1 MRLSHMLEGSLNLFE
16 NAQAQALSILNM
28 DNNRLKEI
36 LDLGIDK
43 KYLPFSAM
51 LLKNGVSL
59 DQIHSAVGDVKEFS
73 QKNMG
78 SVDVS
83 NNGIKVLRK
92 PDKVYD
98 FMGDD
103 IKRIPLFFRNL
114 LEAQT
119 TSPSADNSVEIFN
132 QNGLVVRQ
140 INSRTEAV
148 KYGVSQRG
156 FPGSKGDWCISE
168 PAIRKNLFSK
178 YMPGYDVL
186 IFIMDNNRNGSDPLS
201 LVSVFYGKGGNWKIT
216 DKLNNENNIYGFG
229 NMLKETFR
237 NKFFENYEKYG
248 FFINKIFGLE
258 PKSTGD
264 NKFEYFSE
272 VFRGGRS
279 YRDLTVADFIEY
291 ITFKAEHYE
300 ELADNTSSYTMSD
313 EEFQY
318 AMDINPNV
326 IQQIFE
332 RGTVFSRR
340 QMGYLFKQ
348 NKNMFLSYVRNQSL
362 NGDIGYEEKG
372 DLIEAVIENGMF
384 DVCVRK
390 GLFGD
395 GRAANLRFLTVNA
408 PETLPQ
414 VITDYDW
421 STQDLMSVVKDIDDI
436 EIFVEIRKKVG
447 DLPKPIFDRIFTECS
462 VWSIGSLDDV
472 EKIFSQDGEFM
483 VSPKAL
489 TKELLTVG
497 EFGTGGDGSLL
508 QDHLES
514 TKNICIWL
522 IDHGADGTAKLRR
535 LKQRYEDSPER
546 AIKALYRHIKN
557 FDWQE
562 YHMRQ
567 LLAKS

>member
-1 MRLSHMLEGSLNLFE
+1 MRLSCMLEGSFNLFE
-16 NAQAQALSILNM
+16 NAQSQALSILNM
-28 DNNRLKEI
+28 DTNKLKEI
-36 LDLGIDK
+36 LDLGVDK

-51 LLKNGVSL
+51 LLKHGVSP
-59 DQIHSAVGDVKEFS
+59 DQIQSAVGDVDMFS

-83 NNGIKVLRK
+83 NSGIKVLRK

-103 IKRIPLFFRNL
+103 IKRVPLFLRNL

-119 TSPSADNSVEIFN
+119 ISPSADNSVVIFN
-132 QNGLVVRQ
+132 ENGLVVRQ
-140 INSRTEAV
+140 IYSRTEAV

-168 PAIRKNLFSK
+168 PTIRKNLFSK

-186 IFIMDNNRNGSDPLS
+186 IFITDDNRSGSDPLS
-201 LVSVFYGKGGNWKIT
+201 LVSVFYGKGGKWKIT
-216 DKLNNENNIYGFG
+216 DKLNNENNIHGFG
-229 NMLKETFR
+229 NMLKEPIR
-237 NKFFENYEKYG
+237 NKFFEHYEKYG

-258 PKSTGD
+258 PKATSN

-272 VFRGGRS
+272 IFRGGRS

-300 ELADNTSSYTMSD
+300 ELANNDATYTMSD

-318 AMDINPNV
+318 AIDISPNV

-332 RGTVFSRR
+332 RGTVFSRK
-340 QMGYLFKQ
+340 QMGYLFKR
-348 NKNMFLSYVRNQSL
+348 NKNMFLSYVRNQAM
-362 NGDIGYEEKG
+362 NGDIGYAEKG
-372 DLIEAVIENGMF
+372 DLIDAVMENGMF
-384 DVCVRK
+384 EVCVRK

-395 GRAANLRFLTVNA
+395 GRAANLKFLTVNA
-408 PETLPQ
+408 PQSLPQ

-421 STQDLMSVVKDIDDI
+421 SPQDLMTVVKDIDDV
-436 EIFVEIRKKVG
+436 EVFVEIRKKIG
-447 DLPKPIFDRIFTECS
+447 NLPQPIFDS
-462 VWSIGSLDDV
+462 VFNLCTVYANESLADL

-483 VSPKAL
+483 VSPQVL
-489 TKELLTVG
+489 TKKLLKAG
-497 EFGTGGDGSLL
+497 DSGSSIRENLEFF
-508 QDHLES
+508 
-514 TKNICIWL
+514 KNLCIWL
-522 IDHGADGTAKLRR
+522 IDHGADGTMK
-535 LKQRYEDSPER
+535 LKQLKKMYSDFPER
-546 AIKALYRHIKN
+546 AVKALYLHIKN

-562 YHMRQ
+562 YSMRQ
-567 LLAKS
+567 LLKS